1 MYFLLLFKKN
11 SCFQLVLKLGGG
23 ATIARGTS
31 KQITLNFVNFFILF
45 FFFIFLHLTSFK
57 AVS

>member
-45 FFFIFLHLTSFK
+45 FFFHFSSSHVI
-57 AVS
+57 